1 MKLYIYDDGRE
12 SSIIHFSNNH
22 IHATILKA
30 HRRGKHVLLIISWV
44 LIKKKK
50 DVIKWKVCQMSISRA
65 FDHSRT

>member
-30 HRRGKHVLLIISWV
+30 HRRRKQLVLLIISWV

-50 DVIKWKVCQMSISRA
+50 GRHQMEGLPDVNFSCV
-65 FDHSRT
+65 